1 MKTPIEVS
9 DEQVNQFEH
18 LIGEN
23 ARPLQPMYWRSM
35 LVSD

>member
-1 MKTPIEVS
+1 MKTPIEAS
-9 DEQVNQFEH
+9 DEQVDQFER

-23 ARPLQPMYWRSM
+23 ARPLQPMHWRSM